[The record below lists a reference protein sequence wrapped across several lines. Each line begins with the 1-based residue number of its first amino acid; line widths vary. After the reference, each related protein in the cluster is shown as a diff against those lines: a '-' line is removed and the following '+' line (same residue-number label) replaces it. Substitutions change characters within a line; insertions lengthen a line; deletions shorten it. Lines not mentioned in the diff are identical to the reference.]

1 MSYVVGVDIGG
12 TFTDCVAIDQDGR
25 VLNGKALSTHATSP
39 VEGVLAGL
47 EQLAQAAGE
56 SLDSFVPAIERFSHG
71 TTIGTNLVVERKG
84 ARVGVI
90 ATRGH
95 GDALSMMRGRGR
107 TAGVPADLRANVR
120 DTDKPVPIVPRRLI
134 TEVAERVTRE
144 GTVLAPLD
152 EDSARTVIADLV
164 ARGVDAVS
172 IALLWSFRNPE
183 HEVRLRELVHEVDPG
198 LYVSLSSEIAPRQGE
213 YERTVAAMIN
223 SYVGP
228 ASSRYLSELADEL
241 RRRGIRREPFIMQS
255 NGGVLPVTV
264 ASRLPIQTIG
274 SGPAGGLAGTASIA
288 RRSGHQNV
296 IATDM
301 GGTSFEVGLLIDGR
315 PVLSSE
321 TVIEQY
327 TFKIS
332 QLDVRS
338 IACGGGSIAQVDP
351 HSGGLRVGPESAGSS
366 PGPACYGSGELPTV
380 TDADVVLRLLD
391 PDHFLGGRM
400 GLDAQRAAE
409 AIQNLATQLG
419 LSVEDTASGILRVN
433 NHNAATL
440 IRQRTIEQGVDPRD
454 FVVYAFGGA
463 GPVHAFHFAEEL
475 GVDQVVIPMGNG
487 ASTLSAYG
495 IAASDVMHVFERECS
510 ITAPF
515 DLGALNAV
523 VGSVEDQARA
533 AMQEA
538 GFPAEQV
545 TVEHTALARYAEQ
558 YLQELEL
565 PLPPL
570 SGDPAETAQ
579 AMAESFRTQYKR
591 LFGEAALAVFQ
602 AIEIFAV
609 RVTARVNLDTGSVPS
624 LVTGGA
630 SAAPVTPARFREVFW
645 PGTEAWQRTAV
656 YDGTPPPGQ
665 RIDGPA
671 VVQLPHTSIS
681 VAPGQHLETDA
692 AGNAVLTLKETKA

>member
-1 MSYVVGVDIGG
+1 MNYVVGVDIGG

-25 VLNGKALSTHATSP
+25 VLHGKALSTHATSP

-47 EQLAQAAGE
+47 AQLAQAAGE
-56 SLDSFVPAIERFSHG
+56 SFDDFVPAIERFSHG
-71 TTIGTNLVVERKG
+71 TTIGTNLVVERNG
-84 ARVGVI
+84 ARVGLI

-107 TAGVPADLRANVR
+107 TAGVPADLRSNVR
-120 DTDKPVPIVPRRLI
+120 DTDKPTPMVPRRLI
-134 TEVAERVTRE
+134 TEVAERVARD
-144 GTVLAPLD
+144 GTVLAPMD
-152 EDSARTVIADLV
+152 DDAARAVIAELL
-164 ARGVDAVS
+164 AQGVDAVS
-172 IALLWSFRNPE
+172 VALLWSFRNPA
-183 HEVRLRELVHEVDPG
+183 HEQRLRELVHEVDPA

-213 YERTVAAMIN
+213 YERTVAAVIN

-228 ASSRYLSELADEL
+228 ASSRYLDDLAARL
-241 RRRGIRREPFIMQS
+241 RERGIPREPFIMQS
-255 NGGVLPVTV
+255 NGGVLPVNV
-264 ASRLPIQTIG
+264 AARLPIQTIG
-274 SGPAGGLAGTASIA
+274 SGPAGGLAGTATIA
-288 RRSGHQNV
+288 RRSGHRDV

-301 GGTSFEVGLLIDGR
+301 GGTSFEVGLLINGR
-315 PVLSSE
+315 PVLSGE
-321 TVIEQY
+321 NVIEQF

-366 PGPACYGSGELPTV
+366 PGPACYGTGTLPTV

-391 PDHFLGGRM
+391 PDNFLGGGM
-400 GLDAQRAAE
+400 GLDAQRALDAV
-409 AIQNLATQLG
+409 QGLATQLG
-419 LSVEDTASGILRVN
+419 LSVEQTASGILRVN

-495 IAASDVMHVFERECS
+495 IAASDVMQVFERECS

-515 DLGALNAV
+515 DVEALSAV

-533 AMQEA
+533 AMRDA
-538 GFPAEQV
+538 GFAPEQV

-565 PLPPL
+565 PLPAL
-570 SGDPAETAQ
+570 SGDPLATAE
-579 AMAESFRTQYKR
+579 AMTESFRAQYRR

-602 AIEIFAV
+602 AIEIFTV
-609 RVTARVNLDTGSVPS
+609 RVTARVDLGTAS
-624 LVTGGA
+624 LQAVAAGPA
-630 SAAPVTPARFREVFW
+630 AAPPIAPVRHRDVFW
-645 PGTEAWQRTAV
+645 PGVEASQETAV
-656 YDGTPPPGQ
+656 YDDTPSPGQ

-671 VVQLPHTSIS
+671 VIQLAHTSIS

-692 AGNAVLTLKETKA
+692 AGNAVLTLKGTKS

>member
-12 TFTDCVAIDQDGR
+12 TFTDCVAIDDTGR
-25 VLNGKALSTHATSP
+25 VLNGKALSTHASSP

-56 SLDSFVPAIERFSHG
+56 SLESFVTAIDRFSHG
-71 TTIGTNLVVERKG
+71 TTIGTNLVVERNG

-95 GDALSMMRGRGR
+95 GDAFSMMRGRGR
-107 TAGVPADLRANVR
+107 TAGVAADLRANVR

-134 TEVAERVTRE
+134 VEVPERVTRE
-144 GTVLAPLD
+144 GDILAPLD
-152 EDSARTVIADLV
+152 EDVAREVIADLLG
-164 ARGVDAVS
+164 RGVDAIS
-172 IALLWSFRNPE
+172 IALLWSFRNPT
-183 HEVRLRELVHEVDPG
+183 HERRLRELVHEADPSM
-198 LYVSLSSEIAPRQGE
+198 YVSLSSEIAPRQGE
-213 YERTVAAMIN
+213 YERTVATVIN

-228 ASSRYLSELADEL
+228 ASSRYLTELAAEL
-241 RRRGIRREPFIMQS
+241 GRRGIRRDPFIMQS
-255 NGGVLPVTV
+255 NGGVLPVAV

-274 SGPAGGLAGTASIA
+274 SGPAGGLAGTATIA
-288 RRSGHQNV
+288 RRSGHENV

-315 PVLSSE
+315 PILSSE
-321 TVIEQY
+321 NVIDQY
-327 TFKIS
+327 TFKVS

-366 PGPACYGSGELPTV
+366 PGPACYGTGVEATV

-391 PDHFLGGRM
+391 PDGFLGGRM
-400 GLDAQRAAE
+400 GLDAQRATNAVQ
-409 AIQNLATQLG
+409 ALADQLG
-419 LSVEDTASGILRVN
+419 LSVEETASGILRVN

-454 FVVYAFGGA
+454 FTVYAFGGA

-475 GVDQVVIPMGNG
+475 GADHVVIPMGNG

-495 IAASDVMHVFERECS
+495 IAASDVMQVFERECS
-510 ITAPF
+510 IVAPF
-515 DLGALNAV
+515 DLDALGTIVA
-523 VGSVEDQARA
+523 SVEDQARA
-533 AMQEA
+533 AMRES
-538 GFPAEQV
+538 GFTDDQV
-545 TVEHTALARYAEQ
+545 TVEYTALARYAEQ

-565 PLPPL
+565 TLPPL
-570 SGDPAETAQ
+570 DGDPVETAQ
-579 AMAESFRTQYKR
+579 TLTDSFRAQYRR

-602 AIEIFAV
+602 AIEVFTV
-609 RVTARVNLDTGSVPS
+609 RVTARVDLDS
-624 LVTGGA
+624 A
-630 SAAPVTPARFREVFW
+630 SAAPSADSADAADVQPTGVRDVYW
-645 PGTEAWQRTAV
+645 PGTEAWRSTAV
-656 YDGTPPPGQ
+656 YHGTPPLGQ

-671 VVQLPHTSIS
+671 VIQLTHTSIS
-681 VAPGQHLETDA
+681 VAPGQHLETDS
-692 AGNAVLTLKETKA
+692 AGNAVLTLKEKA